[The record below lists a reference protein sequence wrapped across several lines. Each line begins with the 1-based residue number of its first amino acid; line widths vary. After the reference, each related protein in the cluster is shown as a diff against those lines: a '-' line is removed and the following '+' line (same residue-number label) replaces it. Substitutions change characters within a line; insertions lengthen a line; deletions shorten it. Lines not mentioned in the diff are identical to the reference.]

1 MHPLTF
7 SLRSCNGLRQ
17 TNEGQNRG
25 IQWTV
30 TSSLEDLVF
39 ADDISMLSSRHRD
52 IQDKSDRLTTLASQL
67 GMNVQVKKTQI
78 MKMNTNNSEPVII
91 NNQNIE
97 EVDEF
102 TYLGSKVSTDGDSDE
117 DVQARLAKANQA
129 FGSLNAVWKSKQ
141 LRVKTKIG
149 ILKSNILSVLLY
161 GSECW
166 KMTKGICKKLDTFQ
180 TKCLRRIRRIFW
192 PEKIRN
198 EDLLKSCNMEPI
210 SACVRRRR
218 LRWLCHVLRLPN
230 NSLARV
236 ALRWTPQGKRKRGRP
251 KITWRR
257 SVEAELRDGGLTW
270 ETASKQAKDRQKWRS
285 LVEAPCAT

>member
-1 MHPLTF
+1 MQIWAMM
-7 SLRSCNGLRQ
+7 RQ

-25 IQWTV
+25 IQWTL

-39 ADDISMLSSRHRD
+39 ADISMLSSRHRD
-52 IQDKSDRLTTLASQL
+52 IQDKSDRLTTLALQL
-67 GMNVQVKKTQI
+67 GMNIQVKKTKI

-91 NNQNIE
+91 NNQHIE

-102 TYLGSKVSTDGDSDE
+102 TYLGSKVSTDGDSGK

-141 LRVKTKIG
+141 LRVKTKIR
-149 ILKSNILSVLLY
+149 IFKSNVLSVLLY

-166 KMTKGICKKLDTFQ
+166 KMTKETCKKLDTFQ
-180 TKCLRRIRRIFW
+180 TKCLRRIRRILW
-192 PEKIRN
+192 PEKIKN
-198 EDLLKSCNMEPI
+198 EDLHKSCNMEPI
-210 SACVRRRR
+210 SACVKRRR
-218 LRWLCHVLRLPN
+218 LRWLGHVLRLPN
-230 NSLARV
+230 NSLARM

-257 SVEAELRDGGLTW
+257 SVEAEPRDAGPTW

-285 LVEAPCAT
+285 LAEAPCAT